1 MTVRTVL
8 GDIEELGV
16 TYAHEHLFMTGGWP
30 VREEPD
36 YRLDSLDAAVAEVSA
51 ARRLGLSAV
60 VEMTPLGFG
69 RSPSLMRE
77 LAERTGLHVV
87 AVTGFH
93 KSRYYADDH
102 WLHHYPADEIT
113 GLLVSEIELG
123 MDEYGLA
130 GPLVRRSPA
139 RAGAIKIATG
149 YHAFGRGIRRLV
161 GAVAA
166 AALAT
171 GVPVVSHCDKGTMG
185 HELLDALA
193 AEGVPADRVVLGHI
207 DHNPDAGYLIS
218 LAERGAYLAFDR
230 PGRIKY
236 GTDAEIVALV
246 AELAGHGLGDR
257 LLFGMD
263 LARRS
268 YWPHLGGGPG
278 LTYLLERF
286 VPRLEAAGLGEVVAA
301 ALTRN
306 PSAVFELRD
315 LTAAGADGDAR
326 AGRPVPRA

>member
-8 GDIEELGV
+8 GDVEALGV

-30 VREEPD
+30 LREEPD
-36 YRLDSLDAAVAEVSA
+36 YRLDSLDAAVTEVSA
-51 ARRLGLSAV
+51 AQRLGLSAV

-69 RSPSLMRE
+69 RSPSLMKA

-93 KSRYYADDH
+93 KSRYYGDDH
-102 WLHHYPADEIT
+102 WLHRYATDEIT
-113 GLLVSEIELG
+113 ELLVSEIEAG
-123 MDEYGLA
+123 MDEYGLV
-130 GPLVRRSPA
+130 GPLVRRSSA

-149 YHAFGRGIRRLV
+149 YHAFGRGVGRLV

-171 GVPVVSHCDKGTMG
+171 GAPIVAHCDKGTMG

-193 AEGVPADRVVLGHI
+193 AEGVPADWVVLGHI
-207 DHNPDAGYLIS
+207 DHNPDAGYLTS
-218 LAERGAYLAFDR
+218 LADRRAYLAFDR

-236 GTDAEIVALV
+236 GPDSEIVTLV
-246 AELAGHGLGDR
+246 SELAGRGLGHR

-268 YWPHLGGGPG
+268 IWPSLGGGPG
-278 LTYLLERF
+278 LTYLLDRF
-286 VPRLEAAGLGEVVAA
+286 VPRLKAAGLGDVATA
-301 ALTRN
+301 ALTEN
-306 PSAVFELRD
+306 PGAAFALRRRG
-315 LTAAGADGDAR
+315 TNR
-326 AGRPVPRA
+326 